1 MCVYSFNYLI
11 IKFINILKRV
21 GFSFIAYDGQLQFC
35 IVIFKDIN
43 WENCFDLIKNDK
55 KVKDGKI
62 NWVLLKSLGNSFTKN
77 DISEDIL
84 MEIVREQ

>member
-1 MCVYSFNYLI
+1 MMIIIFIFKYIFKFNLPT
-11 IKFINILKRV
+11 
-21 GFSFIAYDGQLQFC
+21 D
-35 IVIFKDIN
+35 FKDIN

-55 KVKDGKI
+55 KVKAGKI
-62 NWVLLKSLGNSFTKN
+62 NWVLLKSLGISFTKN